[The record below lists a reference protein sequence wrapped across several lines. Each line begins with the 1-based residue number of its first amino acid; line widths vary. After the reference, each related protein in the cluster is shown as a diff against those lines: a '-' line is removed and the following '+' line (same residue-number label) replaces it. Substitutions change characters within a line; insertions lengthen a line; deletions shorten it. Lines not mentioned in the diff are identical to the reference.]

1 MRRYTYQ
8 KNKKSRK
15 EKIGFFTAF
24 SICIV
29 AVAMALWSS
38 FASIGGYDNANVTEA
53 TYTATLTQTEAV
65 DNQVTGI
72 TVEETE
78 ETTQTT
84 ESPAETT
91 QIYSGEDALETM
103 LQVSASLDYPVE
115 SKRVI
120 KEYSEDAVYSKTMGD
135 WRAHTGIDISA
146 KEGEDVLAMSDG
158 VVEDV
163 YTDPLLGEVIK
174 VTQGNFS
181 VLYCGIGGK
190 IYCVQGQEIVR
201 GEVLGQVGTV
211 PCESEDN
218 PHIHIEVR
226 VGDKSI
232 DPLTVISSDE

>member
-38 FASIGGYDNANVTEA
+38 FASIGGYDNANVTET
-53 TYTATLTQTEAV
+53 TYTATLMQTEAV

-91 QIYSGEDALETM
+91 QSYSGEDALETM

-158 VVEDV
+158 VVEQV

>member
-1 MRRYTYQ
+1 
-8 KNKKSRK
+8 
-15 EKIGFFTAF
+15 
-24 SICIV
+24 
-29 AVAMALWSS
+29 
-38 FASIGGYDNANVTEA
+38 
-53 TYTATLTQTEAV
+53 
-65 DNQVTGI
+65 
-72 TVEETE
+72 
-78 ETTQTT
+78 
-84 ESPAETT
+84 
-91 QIYSGEDALETM
+91 
-103 LQVSASLDYPVE
+103 
-115 SKRVI
+115 
-120 KEYSEDAVYSKTMGD
+120 MGD

-158 VVEDV
+158 VVEQV

>member
-38 FASIGGYDNANVTEA
+38 FASIGGYDNANINET

-78 ETTQTT
+78 ETTQAT

-91 QIYSGEDALETM
+91 QSYSGEDALATM

-115 SKRVI
+115 SRKVI

-158 VVEDV
+158 VVEQV

-201 GEVLGQVGTV
+201 GEVLGQVGAV